1 MVNIFISD
9 AVTAKTARNRP
20 AIWRV
25 RTSLSEVCLYH
36 SLIFIYSFICLFIY
50 LLTYYSFNFPCFI
63 QSFVC
68 LICLINLLIR
78 DLFIFTFFLFIYL
91 FTFPARKTINWK
103 HRASCFWNMFT
114 SPTPS
119 CFPIFATIV
128 LLYIW
133 YYSDGNRCRFLG
145 SGECLRKNA
154 TFTTE
159 KLPAVME
166 TDIFG

>member
-9 AVTAKTARNRP
+9 AVTVKTARNRP

-78 DLFIFTFFLFIYL
+78 DLFIFTFFFIHLFIYISCQKNYKL
-91 FTFPARKTINWK
+91 ETSCIVFLKYVHVTDSFVFSDLCNN
-103 HRASCFWNMFT
+103 RAVVHL
-114 SPTPS
+114 
-119 CFPIFATIV
+119 I
-128 LLYIW
+128 LQ
-133 YYSDGNRCRFLG
+133 
-145 SGECLRKNA
+145 
-154 TFTTE
+154 
-159 KLPAVME
+159 
-166 TDIFG
+166 